1 MPNDKFCVR
10 PFMHSLVDTA
20 GRFRVCCRIDS
31 KSGYNINK
39 HTVEEWWNSNY
50 LNDIRDRMRQGKDLP
65 ECWRCH
71 KQEEH
76 GATSFRETSN
86 QEWADINNTTNFP
99 IDWEIQITNLC
110 NLKCM
115 MCNPWS
121 SSQILVEENK
131 IFEVNWD
138 QKNYDWDESSADKVR
153 SIFEAGESF
162 VIRGGEPF
170 MVPWLK
176 RLVREISS
184 KKSFLIN
191 TNATRFDRE
200 WFDILSGH
208 DVRMSVSIDAVGELN
223 HYIRYPS
230 KWQDIIDNL
239 DMMRKLPN
247 ANVFLNTCVQNLN
260 VLHLDKLINWASSQ
274 DLFVNFDVLTSP
286 KHFQPSCLPVELA
299 ELARNRLASANDS
312 NSRGLSGI
320 INFLSNPDTSYWD
333 EFVRQVQIRDRHRGV
348 DIVNYV
354 PEMEPYFA

>member
-10 PFMHSLVDTA
+10 PFMHSLIDTA

-31 KSGYNINK
+31 KSGYNINQ
-39 HTVEEWWNSNY
+39 HSVDEWWNSDY
-50 LNDIRDRMRQGKDLP
+50 LNDIRSLMQQGEDLP
-65 ECWRCH
+65 ECWRCQ
-71 KQEEH
+71 KQEQQ

-86 QEWADINNTTNFP
+86 QEWPDVYTALDSP

-121 SSQILVEENK
+121 SSQFLVEENK
-131 IFEVNWD
+131 IFNINWD
-138 QKNYDWDESSADKVR
+138 QKNYDWDESSADKIR
-153 SIFEAGESF
+153 SIFKSGDSF

-176 RLVREISS
+176 RLVKEIPS

-191 TNATRFDRE
+191 TNATRFDQE

-208 DVRMSVSIDAVGELN
+208 DVKMSVSIDAVGDLN

-230 KWQDIIDNL
+230 KWEGILNNL
-239 DMMRKLPN
+239 DTMRKLPGV
-247 ANVFLNTCVQNLN
+247 NVFLNTCVQNLN
-260 VLHLDKLINWASSQ
+260 VLYLKELIEWSLGQ
-274 DLFVNFDVLTSP
+274 DLFINFDVLTNP
-286 KHFQPSCLPVELA
+286 KHFQPACLPPELA
-299 ELARNRLASANDS
+299 ELATQKLSLCKET
-312 NSRGLSGI
+312 NSRGLSGV
-320 INFLSNPDTSYWD
+320 INLLSNPDLTHWN
-333 EFVRQVQIRDRHRGV
+333 EFVDYVQIKDRHRGV
-348 DIVNYV
+348 NIVNYI